1 MEGSPNPGVVAVKSG
16 VAIDARQQ
24 IPYFVGVS
32 AGTVGAQGISMQ
44 LVVIPPGGAATPH
57 IHQGYETAI
66 YIVQGTVE
74 TRFGAGL
81 REVTVNSAGE
91 FLYIAPDVPHQ
102 PRNLSTTEPA
112 IAVVA
117 RNDAAEQERV
127 VVYDPAAGVD
137 SGYMSRVSV

>member
-1 MEGSPNPGVVAVKSG
+1 MGESAKPGVVAVKSG

-57 IHQGYETAI
+57 VHQGYETAI
-66 YIVQGTVE
+66 YIVSGTVE
-74 TRFGAGL
+74 TRFGRGL

-102 PRNLSTTEPA
+102 PRNLSDSEPA
-112 IAVVA
+112 VAVVA

-127 VVYDPAAGVD
+127 VVYDPDLDA
-137 SGYMSRVSV
+137 